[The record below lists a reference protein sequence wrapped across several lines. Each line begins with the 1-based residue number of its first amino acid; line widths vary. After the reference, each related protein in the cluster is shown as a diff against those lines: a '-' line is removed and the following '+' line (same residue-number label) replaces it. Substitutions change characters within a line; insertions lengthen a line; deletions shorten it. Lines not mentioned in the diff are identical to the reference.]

1 VHCAAR
7 AACAACAARVRRV
20 CVCFRSRADGLLGLL
35 AWADTRYNLQV
46 TQGSESIAQALTSVA
61 TMMGTSM
68 ERCVSLVKE
77 QNERAAET
85 ESKLLAQCADAHE
98 QLKAL
103 HHARCDDFKEVQV
116 KFNDLHAR
124 NQDLQQENFELQK
137 QQLQRKHAEEQERL
151 KARLEAMQAAL
162 DAQSS
167 PPRGAGT
174 ASKSSKS
181 YKSYKSSKRPQ
192 AARSTT
198 KAAGK
203 SPMDDY
209 VSLSDSDDD
218 DDADMGSSRRRKA
231 DSAAEGASSKRHRGS
246 PERMRQSGPTHIV
259 TVNPARN
266 NPPKFGFGV
275 SLMGGALG
283 EGDRTKISNI
293 LQNGPATTDMF
304 AHSRK
309 VKIKFDLKEVFHGQT
324 GSISSLDVLPE
335 CILLE
340 RGLPRELRFDVNKVT
355 SSADD
360 AFYSETSGP
369 RLFDLT
375 STVLYMSEFLG
386 TMMAMRW
393 LPVRLCVP
401 LRASACLCVPLCA
414 VPSDGPRHAQV
425 CSQGLLPAD
434 GPLPPEPTRQEV
446 QARLRDGR
454 KARGGSRLPPRRA

>member
-1 VHCAAR
+1 
-7 AACAACAARVRRV
+7 
-20 CVCFRSRADGLLGLL
+20 
-35 AWADTRYNLQV
+35 
-46 TQGSESIAQALTSVA
+46 
-61 TMMGTSM
+61 M

-85 ESKLLAQCADAHE
+85 ESKLLTQCADAHE

-124 NQDLQQENFELQK
+124 NRDLQQENFELQK
-137 QQLQRKHAEEQERL
+137 QQLQRKHAEKQERFEKQQEQL
-151 KARLEAMQAAL
+151 KAKLEAMQAAL

-198 KAAGK
+198 NAAGK
-203 SPMDDY
+203 SPKDNY

-218 DDADMGSSRRRKA
+218 DDADMGSSRLRKA
-231 DSAAEGASSKRHRGS
+231 DSAAGGASSKRRRVS
-246 PERMRQSGPTHIV
+246 PERVRHEGPTHIV
-259 TVNPARN
+259 TVNSTRN
-266 NPPKFGFGV
+266 NPPKFGFGISTLV
-275 SLMGGALG
+275 GPLG
-283 EGDRTKISNI
+283 EGDKTKISNI
-293 LQNGPATTDMF
+293 LQNCAGATDMVTHF
-304 AHSRK
+304 RK
-309 VKIKFDLKEVFHGQT
+309 VKIKLDLKEVFHGQD

-335 CILLE
+335 RMLSE
-340 RGLPRELRFDVNKVT
+340 RDLPRELRFEIDPAT
-355 SSADD
+355 SSNNDA
-360 AFYSETSGP
+360 AFYAETSGP
-369 RLFDLT
+369 RLFELT
-375 STVLYMSEFLG
+375 STVHSMAEFLG
-386 TMMAMRW
+386 TVMAMRW

-425 CSQGLLPAD
+425 CSQ
-434 GPLPPEPTRQEV
+434 
-446 QARLRDGR
+446 
-454 KARGGSRLPPRRA
+454 